1 MFEKYLGGLKE
12 PFKKELFMG
21 GLLMIWAVLWVFGK
35 SHPLSHLI
43 SKQFD
48 FSEKNLN
55 IIMSC
60 DKSLSENILKQSD
73 LY

>member
-21 GLLMIWAVLWVFGK
+21 GLLMIWAVMGFWE
-35 SHPLSHLI
+35 I
-43 SKQFD
+43 SSTISSNIKTIRF
-48 FSEKNLN
+48 FIKNLN